1 MGYLIIVLVASLIL
15 TVPMSVCL
23 GFSALAMVW
32 HTETNTMIVAQK
44 LFAAVD
50 SAPLLAIPFFVLAGN
65 FMNSGGISK
74 RLVSFANACLGARHG
89 GLAMVTVAASM
100 FFAAIS
106 GSGPATTAAI
116 GSIMIPAMIAR
127 GYDIRFAATTQA
139 TAGQLGVIIPPSI
152 PFVIFGLATGVSIGD
167 LFMAGFMPGLLI
179 GVSLMLVAYIVSKK
193 NDYKGDPVYSWS
205 ERAKALKDS
214 VWALFMPVLILG
226 GIYTG
231 IFTPTES
238 AVVASAYAIIVGV
251 LVYKEINVSSLIK
264 IFADSAIMVSTIMI
278 IISTAGIFAY
288 ILTLFRIPHMV
299 GEWFAAI
306 TSSKIVFLLIVNFL
320 LLFVGMFFDTTPAIV
335 VLGPILTPVAAG
347 LGIEPLHF
355 GVIMV
360 CNLAMGFITPPFGVN
375 LFVIGQLTKLRVEQL
390 GKTLLLYIAVLF
402 VDILL
407 ISYIPAICLWL
418 PRLMRG

>member
-1 MGYLIIVLVASLIL
+1 MSYLVTILIATLLL
-15 TVPMSVCL
+15 TVPISVCL
-23 GFSALAMVW
+23 GLSAMAMVW
-32 HTETNTMIVAQK
+32 QTGTNTMIVAQK

-50 SAPLLAIPFFVLAGN
+50 TAPLLAIPFFVLAGN
-65 FMNSGGISK
+65 FMNSGGISR

-116 GSIMIPAMIAR
+116 GSIMIPAMVAR

-167 LFMAGFMPGLLI
+167 LFMAAFLPGVMI
-179 GVSLMLVAYIVSKK
+179 GCSLMLVAYLISRSR
-193 NDYKGDPVYSWS
+193 DYKGDRAYTWA
-205 ERAKALKDS
+205 ERFAAFRESFLAL
-214 VWALFMPVLILG
+214 LMPVIILG

-231 IFTPTES
+231 VFTPTES
-238 AVVASAYAIIVGV
+238 AVVASGYALFIGV
-251 LVYKEINVSSLIK
+251 FVYKEIKIDSLYK
-264 IFADSAIMVSTIMI
+264 IFADSAILVSTIMI

-288 ILTLFRIPHMV
+288 ILTLFRVPHMV
-299 GEWFAAI
+299 GEWFAAV
-306 TSSKIVFLLIVNFL
+306 TASPIVFLLIINVL

-335 VLGPILTPVAAG
+335 VLGPILTPVAQS
-347 LGIEPLHF
+347 LGIDPVHF

-375 LFVIGQLTKLRVEQL
+375 LFVISQLTKLRVEQL
-390 GKTLLLYIAVLF
+390 GKTLLIYIGVLF
-402 VDILL
+402 INVLV
-407 ISYIPAICLWL
+407 ISYVPAISLWL
-418 PRLMRG
+418 PGMMK

>member
-1 MGYLIIVLVASLIL
+1 MSYLVTILFASLLL
-15 TVPMSVCL
+15 TVPISVCL
-23 GFSALAMVW
+23 GLSALAMVW
-32 HTETNTMIVAQK
+32 QTDTNTMIVAQK

-50 SAPLLAIPFFVLAGN
+50 TAPLLAIPFFVLAGN
-65 FMNSGGISK
+65 FMNSGGISR

-89 GLAMVTVAASM
+89 GLAIVAVVASM

-116 GSIMIPAMIAR
+116 GSIMIPAMVAR

-167 LFMAGFMPGLLI
+167 LFMAGFIPGIMI
-179 GVSLMLVAYIVSKK
+179 GCSLMLVAYIISKK
-193 NDYKGDPVYSWS
+193 RNYKGDRTYSWA
-205 ERAKALKDS
+205 ERFAAFRESFLAL
-214 VWALFMPVLILG
+214 LMPVIILG

-231 IFTPTES
+231 VFTPTES
-238 AVVASAYAIIVGV
+238 AVVASAYALIVGV
-251 LVYKEINVSSLIK
+251 FIYKEIKIDSLYK
-264 IFADSAIMVSTIMI
+264 IFADSAVLVSTIMI

-288 ILTLFRIPHMV
+288 ILTLFRVPHMV
-299 GEWFAAI
+299 GEWFSAI
-306 TSSKIVFLLIVNFL
+306 TNSPIVFLLIINVL

-335 VLGPILTPVAAG
+335 VLGPILTPVAQS
-347 LGIEPLHF
+347 LGIDPVHF

-375 LFVIGQLTKLRVEQL
+375 LFVISQLTKLRVEQL
-390 GKTLLLYIAVLF
+390 GKTLLIYICVL
-402 VDILL
+402 VINVLV
-407 ISYIPAICLWL
+407 ISYVPAISLWL
-418 PRLMRG
+418 PGMMK

>member
-1 MGYLIIVLVASLIL
+1 MSHLITVLIITLLL

-32 HTETNTMIVAQK
+32 QTGTNTMVVAQK

-65 FMNSGGISK
+65 LMNSGGISK
-74 RLVSFANACLGARHG
+74 RLVFFANACLGARHG
-89 GLAMVTVAASM
+89 GLAMVAIAASM

-116 GSIMIPAMIAR
+116 GSIMIPAMVAR

-167 LFMAGFMPGLLI
+167 LFMAGIIPGLLI
-179 GVSLMLVAYIVSKK
+179 GSSLMFVAYLVSKK
-193 NDYKGDPVYSWS
+193 NDYKGDRAYSWS
-205 ERAKALKDS
+205 ERAVALKES
-214 VWALFMPVLILG
+214 SLALLMPILILG

-238 AVVASAYAIIVGV
+238 AVVASAYALLVGMF
-251 LVYKEINVSSLIK
+251 VYKEIKVTNLYK
-264 IFADSAIMVSTIMI
+264 IFADSAVMVSTIMI

-288 ILTLFRIPHMV
+288 ILTLFRVPHMV
-299 GEWFAAI
+299 GEWFTAI
-306 TSSKIVFLLIVNFL
+306 TSSRIVFLLIINIL

-335 VLGPILTPVAAG
+335 VLGPILTPVAAS
-347 LGIEPLHF
+347 LGIDPLHF
-355 GVIMV
+355 GVVMV

-375 LFVIGQLTKLRVEQL
+375 LFVISQLTKLRVEQL
-390 GKTLLLYIAVLF
+390 GRTLIMYICVLSI
-402 VDILL
+402 DILL
-407 ISYIPAICLWL
+407 ISYFPFISLWL
-418 PRLMRG
+418 PGLMK